1 MVSDPTSREW
11 INRAV
16 RGDVLA
22 VQKLIMVHHAR
33 LRAIAY
39 RRISPALHAKIEPED
54 VLQQV
59 YTDAI
64 QRIGEL
70 QDRGEDAFFRWLR
83 RILESK
89 LVDAH
94 RYYHAA
100 ARDVKREVP
109 PVPTPSGHDWLA
121 ARVALDTLTPS
132 RIVARDEASA
142 LLMAALAGLSEDHRR
157 VLELRFLKGCP
168 LVHVA
173 ELMGRSTAAVQ
184 MLSARALQQLRRALV
199 HLSRTGV

>member
-142 LLMAALAGLSEDHRR
+142 LLTAAPAVRIGISACGELLEGEAALPGLRLFGGNSD
-157 VLELRFLKGCP
+157 LD
-168 LVHVA
+168 
-173 ELMGRSTAAVQ
+173 Q
-184 MLSARALQQLRRALV
+184 
-199 HLSRTGV
+199 SRGQKQ